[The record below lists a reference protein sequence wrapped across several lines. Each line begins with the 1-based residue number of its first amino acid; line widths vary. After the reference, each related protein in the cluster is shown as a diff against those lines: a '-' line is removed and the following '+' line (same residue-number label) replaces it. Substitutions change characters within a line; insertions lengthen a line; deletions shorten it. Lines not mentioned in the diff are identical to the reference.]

1 MIQCDICRDWLHGEC
16 VRVIFLI
23 NLTDNWIT
31 SSFQVDELQA
41 ADIDKYHCPKCE
53 PLCGPSVM
61 QKETN
66 WHRNDPH
73 DPQATHKPLQMGTKL
88 FIEELGRRFFSNSDE
103 VVTRISGKQLTLP
116 YLNQSGFNHPILV
129 LDKEGLSMSL
139 PPSNFDAHTI
149 CQAVGPNFVLDVIDV
164 QKQATCKMTIDQFA
178 KSFTDPQDDRVLNCL
193 SFEISNTPLSDILTP
208 PLVARKLCWVNNVWP
223 SSNTLKSPKPQ
234 VKNPLLCLQSTVVE
248 FAGRKILHHVK
259 KGVLHRLS
267 H

>member
-1 MIQCDICRDWLHGEC
+1 
-16 VRVIFLI
+16 
-23 NLTDNWIT
+23 
-31 SSFQVDELQA
+31 
-41 ADIDKYHCPKCE
+41 
-53 PLCGPSVM
+53 M

-66 WHRNDPH
+66 CHRNDPH

-88 FIEELGRRFFSNSDE
+88 FIEELGRRFFSSSDE

-139 PPSNFDAHTI
+139 PPLNFDCNTI
-149 CQAVGPNFVLDVIDV
+149 CQALGPNFVLDVIDV

-178 KSFTDPQDDRVLNCL
+178 QSFTDPHDDRVLNCL
-193 SFEISNTPLSDILTP
+193 SFEISNTPLSEILTP

-234 VKNPLLCLQSTVVE
+234 VIQTLFL
-248 FAGRKILHHVK
+248 
-259 KGVLHRLS
+259 
-267 H
+267 

>member
-1 MIQCDICRDWLHGEC
+1 M
-16 VRVIFLI
+16 
-23 NLTDNWIT
+23 
-31 SSFQVDELQA
+31 DELQA

-66 WHRNDPH
+66 CHRNDPH

-88 FIEELGRRFFSNSDE
+88 FIEELARRFFSSSDE

-139 PPSNFDAHTI
+139 PPLNFDCNTI
-149 CQAVGPNFVLDVIDV
+149 CQALGPNFVLDVIDV

-178 KSFTDPQDDRVLNCL
+178 QSFTDPQDDRVLNCL
-193 SFEISNTPLSDILTP
+193 SFEISNTPLSEILTP

-234 VKNPLLCLQSTVVE
+234 VIQIHC
-248 FAGRKILHHVK
+248 FCDHHVY
-259 KGVLHRLS
+259 LCCRLENIAL
-267 H
+267 